1 VGLNLNAQALVLTYL
16 VMQALHIECRQPP
29 VPGEPFFPD
38 MSAIFNETLIAGPA
52 PPSGNTGGGGGLHG
66 TNLAIAIALP
76 IVGGLIILTAGCWC
90 CWITTR
96 RRRQA
101 MAASGRMDKVREAQ
115 ESPGLYSPVSGKM
128 GWGEGEPPREMT
140 QFASGGREPSPALNR
155 CSGHQHYPPGT
166 AVGGEDGTPLRTSF
180 QRDDVGPGDHQ
191 VQDRES
197 STNYARL
204 RAPGRR
210 LQSSRGFRL

>member
-1 VGLNLNAQALVLTYL
+1 
-16 VMQALHIECRQPP
+16 
-29 VPGEPFFPD
+29 
-38 MSAIFNETLIAGPA
+38 
-52 PPSGNTGGGGGLHG
+52 
-66 TNLAIAIALP
+66 
-76 IVGGLIILTAGCWC
+76 
-90 CWITTR
+90 
-96 RRRQA
+96 

-155 CSGHQHYPPGT
+155 WSGHQHYPPGT